1 MGLHDMLRQR
11 PEISA
16 EYFNESNG
24 RVSIY
29 TTAKTEGLIAV
40 GSSQFQ
46 LLFNAHTIGSIT
58 YRSQIPVN
66 EVYHIQLYPR
76 DLGTFEV

>member
-1 MGLHDMLRQR
+1 MLRQR

-29 TTAKTEGLIAV
+29 IAAKTEGLIALTQV
-40 GSSQFQ
+40 GQLQ
-46 LLFNAHTIGSIT
+46 LLFNAHTNGSIT

-66 EVYHIQLYPR
+66 EVYYI
-76 DLGTFEV
+76 

>member
-11 PEISA
+11 PVISA

-29 TTAKTEGLIAV
+29 IAAKNRRV
-40 GSSQFQ
+40 NY
-46 LLFNAHTIGSIT
+46 FNPGRVISVAATSC
-58 YRSQIPVN
+58 SM
-66 EVYHIQLYPR
+66 HIQMDQLHTE
-76 DLGTFEV
+76 LKFQ

>member
-29 TTAKTEGLIAV
+29 TAAKTKGLIALTLV
-40 GSSQFQ
+40 GLSQLK
-46 LLFNAHTIGSIT
+46 LLFNAHTNGSIT

-66 EVYHIQLYPR
+66 EVYHI
-76 DLGTFEV
+76 

>member
-29 TTAKTEGLIAV
+29 TAAKTKGLIA
-40 GSSQFQ
+40 
-46 LLFNAHTIGSIT
+46 LT
-58 YRSQIPVN
+58 R
-66 EVYHIQLYPR
+66 
-76 DLGTFEV
+76 

>member
-1 MGLHDMLRQR
+1 MLRQR

-29 TTAKTEGLIAV
+29 IAAKTEGLIALTQV
-40 GSSQFQ
+40 GLSQLQ
-46 LLFNAHTIGSIT
+46 LLFNAHTNGSNT
-58 YRSQIPVN
+58 YSFQIPVN
-66 EVYHIQLYPR
+66 EVYYI
-76 DLGTFEV
+76 